1 MIIIKNA
8 NLVSMEEINY
18 KLSDI
23 AIENGKFI
31 KLGRVNEKEFPNAI
45 IIDAKELLVTPG
57 IVDPHCHIGLI
68 ESTIGWA
75 GSDGNE
81 ITNPIYPELRGI
93 DSVKPQDPCFQ
104 EALNSGVTTVCCG
117 PGSANIIG
125 GTFCALKTKGK
136 TVNEM
141 VLKEEIAM
149 KMALGE
155 NPKRCYGN
163 SNRNPATRM
172 ASAALM
178 REWLFKAKDYHDKKQ
193 KYLKDLNNNPDIAKK
208 PEFNMKLESLS
219 RVFDGMLVKIHAHQ
233 SDDIFT
239 AIRIIKEFNLNATI
253 DHCTEGYLFPE
264 VLKEYNQNCI
274 IGPVFGNKSKYEL
287 KHKSFD
293 SAKIL
298 HDNGIEFAI
307 MTDHPVIP
315 LSNTLTQASLF
326 RKAGLSEFDTLKAL
340 TLSAAKLCQIDDRVG
355 SIKVG
360 KDADLVIWSG
370 DPFHYLTEANVVIL
384 NGKIEKNIM

>member
-8 NLVSMEEINY
+8 NIVSMEDINY
-18 KLSDI
+18 KIGDI
-23 AIENGKFI
+23 LIENNKFSKI
-31 KLGRVNEKEFPNAI
+31 GLINELDYPNAT
-45 IIDAKELLVTPG
+45 IIDAKGLLLTPG

-93 DSVKPQDPCFQ
+93 DSVKPQDPCFE
-104 EALNSGVTTVCCG
+104 EALYSGVTTVCCG

-178 REWLFKAKDYHDKKQ
+178 REWLFKARDYYEKKQ
-193 KYLKDLNNNPDIAKK
+193 KYLSDLKSDPKSAKK

-233 SDDIFT
+233 LDDIFT
-239 AIRIIKEFNLNATI
+239 AMRIIKEFNLNATI
-253 DHCTEGYLFPE
+253 DHCTEGYLFPD
-264 VLKEYNQNCI
+264 VLKEYNQKCI

-293 SAKIL
+293 SAKVL
-298 HDNGIEFAI
+298 HDNNIEFAI

-326 RKAGLSEFDTLKAL
+326 RKAGLSEYDTLKAL
-340 TLSAAKLCQIDDRVG
+340 TISAAKLCQIDDRVG
-355 SIKVG
+355 SIKEG

-370 DPFHYLTEANVVIL
+370 DPFHYLTDAKVVIL
-384 NGKIEKNIM
+384 NGKIEKNTL